1 MMMLVRGQQPFE
13 DTIHVCVCA
22 CAQRER
28 ERESTSFQWSWNSN
42 RPYPKYFEGQMW
54 PAGRDLP
61 TPVVGEDKDK
71 MFLCLVLA
79 AKHCLNRTLFHVHW
93 SY

>member
-1 MMMLVRGQQPFE
+1 
-13 DTIHVCVCA
+13 
-22 CAQRER
+22 
-28 ERESTSFQWSWNSN
+28 
-42 RPYPKYFEGQMW
+42 MW